1 MKSTK
6 KRKQKKRQK
15 KEELNNILGQICVG
29 TLGISIFTALFS
41 GLILNGDTTSYGQY
55 VIMMFILLVL
65 IMMFA
70 IIFINGINRL
80 FD

>member
-1 MKSTK
+1 MRSTK
-6 KRKQKKRQK
+6 KRKQKKQQK

-29 TLGISIFTALFS
+29 ALGISIFTTLLS
-41 GLILNGDTTSYGQY
+41 GLILTGDTTSYGQY

-70 IIFINGINRL
+70 IIFINGISRL
-80 FD
+80 LD